1 MRAPGGLSPLHSV
14 SAVAFSPWKDLV
26 KNYRVRPTHWLI
38 YPQVRLLLEAGAD
51 PSKPEVLH
59 PMAVKM
65 RRMTWVG
72 KTLFGDVQAR
82 GYHKLFSTLPANFKQ
97 SPTHIAAQQ
106 GDLAKIKVLA
116 EHEKFPV
123 AQYKD
128 TKGRTPVALCVED
141 TVKTAVAELV
151 GPAAMATPIPGNK
164 VAPEQ

>member
-1 MRAPGGLSPLHSV
+1 
-14 SAVAFSPWKDLV
+14 
-26 KNYRVRPTHWLI
+26 
-38 YPQVRLLLEAGAD
+38 
-51 PSKPEVLH
+51 
-59 PMAVKM
+59 M

-82 GYHKLFSTLPANFKQ
+82 GYHKLFSTLPANFRQ

-141 TVKTAVAELV
+141 TVKTAVAEIV
-151 GPAAMATPIPGNK
+151 GPAAVATPIPSNK

>member
-1 MRAPGGLSPLHSV
+1 M
-14 SAVAFSPWKDLV
+14 

-141 TVKTAVAELV
+141 TVKTAVAEIV
-151 GPAAMATPIPGNK
+151 GPAVVATPIPGNK
-164 VAPEQ
+164 VAPVQ